1 MYSNQ
6 GGEYTTKKDEQKIE
20 DVEEVGEYEGQR
32 IRISVQMKFY
42 LFKTSLLS
50 YSYFLNNSFDQQF
63 RLDFKVEIYFCDEQ
77 RREIAQQ

>member
-50 YSYFLNNSFDQQF
+50 YSYFFKQF
-63 RLDFKVEIYFCDEQ
+63 F
-77 RREIAQQ
+77 